1 MGNIDAVLGAAVR
14 VVSISKSRI
23 DQSPLEA
30 FVGMLPLLVIII
42 GVVIVVILAI
52 KSEYTD
58 TERFDTFE
66 KTDSTSGKMLYSV
79 MQETNEYYK
88 NNRGRINVIFIS
100 AVISCFVGLITIMIS
115 IFYFSDYAKTA
126 GIVSGIIITF
136 ISNIFFWLYKQC
148 DKRVQKY
155 FNTLIYLQKV
165 FIAMELVKEC
175 DEDMRKEKI
184 GGLVDALIKS
194 GEENK

>member
-14 VVSISKSRI
+14 VVSISKSRV

-42 GVVIVVILAI
+42 GVIIGVILAI

-88 NNRGRINVIFIS
+88 NNRRRINVIFIS

-115 IFYFSDYAKTA
+115 IFYFSDYSKTA

-136 ISNIFFWLYKQC
+136 ISNIFFGLYKQC